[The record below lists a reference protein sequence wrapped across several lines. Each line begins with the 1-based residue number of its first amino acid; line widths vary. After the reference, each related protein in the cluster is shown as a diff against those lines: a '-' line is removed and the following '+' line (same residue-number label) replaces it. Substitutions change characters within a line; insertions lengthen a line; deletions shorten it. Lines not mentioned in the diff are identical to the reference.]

1 MMKAM
6 LIDDEPESLQFISS
20 LIGMFCPTVSIMG
33 MYTDPFEGMAAIDQR
48 KPDVLLLDIEMPG
61 MTGFELLRRLA
72 VVDFE
77 LIFVTAHNQYALNAI
92 KLSAL
97 DYLLKPVDPT
107 ELENALQKAEERL
120 KEKRTVQ
127 RLDVL
132 VGLLSKTNET
142 QPVQQHKI
150 ALPTSDGLIYV
161 EMSGIIRI
169 EAVGNYCKFYPQNSN
184 FLMISKHMGL
194 YEGSLD
200 TYEFMRVGRSDII
213 NLRHVVEYVRH
224 EGGYV
229 KMTDGS
235 RVPVSS
241 AKREELLNRLSRL

>member
-33 MYTDPFEGMAAIDQR
+33 MYTDPFEGMAAIDLQ

-107 ELENALQKAEERL
+107 ELETALQKAEERL

-132 VGLLSKTNET
+132 VGLLSKTNEL
-142 QPVQQHKI
+142 QPSQQHKI

-161 EMSGIIRI
+161 EMSSIIRI
-169 EAVGNYCKFYPQNSN
+169 EADGGYCKFFLQNSTP
-184 FLMISKHMGL
+184 LIISKNIGL
-194 YEGSLD
+194 YEGSLE
-200 TYEFMRVGRSDII
+200 TYDFMRVNRSDII
-213 NLRHVVEYVRH
+213 NQHYVVEFVRH
-224 EGGYV
+224 DGGYL
-229 KMTDGS
+229 KMKDGS

-241 AKREELLNRLSRL
+241 TKRDELLRRLARL

>member
-1 MMKAM
+1 MKAM
-6 LIDDEPESLQFISS
+6 LIDDEPESLQFTSS
-20 LIGMFCPTVSIMG
+20 LIGMFCPTVTIMG
-33 MYTDPFEGMAAIDQR
+33 MYTDPLEGLAAIGRQ

-107 ELENALQKAEERL
+107 ELVNALQKAQEHL
-120 KEKRTVQ
+120 KEKKTVQ

-132 VGLLSKTNET
+132 VSLLSKANEM
-142 QPVQQHKI
+142 QPSQQHKI

-161 EMSGIIRI
+161 EMSNIIRI
-169 EAVGNYCKFYPQNSN
+169 EADGNYCKFFLQNSHS
-184 FLMISKHMGL
+184 LIISKNIGL
-194 YEGSLD
+194 YESSLQ
-200 TYEFMRVGRSDII
+200 TYDFMRVNRSDII
-213 NLRHVVEYVRH
+213 NQHYVVEFVRH
-224 EGGYV
+224 DGGYL
-229 KMTDGS
+229 KMKDGS
-235 RVPVSS
+235 KVSVS
-241 AKREELLNRLSRL
+241 GTKKEELLNRLSRL